1 MNRNEIIIFETE
13 DHQIKLEVNV
23 ESETVWLSANQMA
36 LLFERDEKTIRKHIN
51 NVFSESEVDKINN
64 TQKMRVEGV
73 KQLVPFYTL
82 DVIIS
87 VGYRVK
93 SKRGVEFR
101 RWANS
106 VLKQY
111 ILEGY
116 AVNDSRIK
124 QLGEVIRIMKRT
136 ENELDSKQVL
146 SVIEKY
152 SNALDLLDS
161 YDHQNMTRP
170 KGNEATYVL
179 QYEECMDVIQSMRFG
194 DESDLFGKEKDDSFK
209 GSIGN
214 IYQSFGGVDIYES
227 LEEKAAN
234 LLYFVTKNHSFFD
247 GNKRIAATMFLY
259 FLDKNN
265 ALFVDGK
272 KKMEDSTLVALTIM
286 IAESSPEEKEMSGS
300 PIIQDGKLVG
310 AVTHVLVNDPTRGY
324 GIFAQTMLEQAHSVA
339 GTDVAA

>member
-1 MNRNEIIIFETE
+1 MLINNEIVIFETE
-13 DHQIKLEVNV
+13 DKQVKLPVAVDN
-23 ESETVWLSANQMA
+23 ETVWLNRNQISE
-36 LLFERDEKTIRKHIN
+36 LFDRDVKTIGKHIN
-51 NVFSESEVDKINN
+51 NALKEELYVDNSTVAKFATVQIEGEREVERNI
-64 TQKMRVEGV
+64 E
-73 KQLVPFYTL
+73 YYSL

-111 ILEGY
+111 ILQGY
-116 AVNDSRIK
+116 AVNDNRIK

-179 QYEECMDVIQSMRFG
+179 QYEECMEVIQSM
-194 DESDLFGKEKDDSFK
+194 
-209 GSIGN
+209 
-214 IYQSFGGVDIYES
+214 
-227 LEEKAAN
+227 
-234 LLYFVTKNHSFFD
+234 
-247 GNKRIAATMFLY
+247 
-259 FLDKNN
+259 
-265 ALFVDGK
+265 
-272 KKMEDSTLVALTIM
+272 
-286 IAESSPEEKEMSGS
+286 
-300 PIIQDGKLVG
+300 
-310 AVTHVLVNDPTRGY
+310 
-324 GIFAQTMLEQAHSVA
+324 
-339 GTDVAA
+339 